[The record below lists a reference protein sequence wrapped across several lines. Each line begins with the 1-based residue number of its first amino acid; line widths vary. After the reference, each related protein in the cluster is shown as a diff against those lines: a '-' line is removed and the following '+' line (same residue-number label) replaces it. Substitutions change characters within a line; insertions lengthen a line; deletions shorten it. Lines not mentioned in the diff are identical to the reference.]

1 VASLFIQLVL
11 IFTGLVVLA
20 TAVVLT
26 WRPTFDGRIWGVVHL
41 DALLG
46 ILITGLV
53 FAIVLA
59 PQVYLTGVA
68 LVATIGFH

>member
-20 TAVVLT
+20 TPVVLT
-26 WRPTFDGRIWGVVHL
+26 WRPTFDGRIWRVVHL
-41 DALLG
+41 D
-46 ILITGLV
+46 
-53 FAIVLA
+53 
-59 PQVYLTGVA
+59 A